1 MKIQITKLLILSISA
16 TIFLVSCN
24 SENKKTNKSNEDV
37 LAYDNFI
44 DIKKSGET
52 YKIPSP
58 MELFIFLKE
67 TKSPFLA
74 DKLHNPKSYTNY
86 MTKKT
91 RAVNFGIYSADLAYC
106 AVFGDFQKAIF
117 YFNTNQKLADEMGLY
132 EGYGEQ
138 IAERVNSNLSNI
150 DSLIE
155 ISAESYDLTNTFLE
169 EQGQSDLL
177 GLFLVGGW
185 VEGLYLAV
193 ESVKGLDV
201 TSPVIERV
209 ADQQLLLENL
219 INYLKEN
226 SCKINEDLIKD
237 LENIQQAFD
246 DLYFNDENTIITQKQ
261 FVNISNEIILLRN
274 KYINQV

>member
-1 MKIQITKLLILSISA
+1 MKIQIIKYLIISVFIIVL
-16 TIFLVSCN
+16 TSCN
-24 SENKKTNKSNEDV
+24 SDNKKSDKQTDTALS
-37 LAYDNFI
+37 YDNFI
-44 DIKKSGET
+44 DIQKSGET

-74 DKLHNPKSYTNY
+74 DKLHNPQKYSDY

-91 RAVNFGIYSADLAYC
+91 RALNFGIYTADLAYC

-117 YFNTNQKLADEMGLY
+117 YFNTSQRLADEMGLY

-138 IAERVNSNLSNI
+138 IAARVNNNLSNI

-155 ISAESYDLTNTFLE
+155 ISAESYDLINTFLE
-169 EQGQSDLL
+169 EQGQADLL

-185 VEGLYLAV
+185 VEGLYLSV

-201 TSPVIERV
+201 NSPVIERI

-226 SCKINEDLIKD
+226 SCKINDDLIKD
-237 LENIQQAFD
+237 LENIQQTFD

>member
-1 MKIQITKLLILSISA
+1 MKKQIIKHLIISIF
-16 TIFLVSCN
+16 IVFMISCSSN
-24 SENKKTNKSNEDV
+24 NKKSESQV
-37 LAYDNFI
+37 EVALSYDNFI
-44 DIKKSGET
+44 DVKKSGET

-74 DKLHNPKSYTNY
+74 DKLHNPKSYTDY
-86 MTKKT
+86 MTKKA
-91 RAVNFGIYSADLAYC
+91 RAVNFGIYTADLAYC

-117 YFNTNQKLADEMGLY
+117 YFNTSQKLADEMGLY

-138 IAERVNSNLSNI
+138 IATRVNNNLSNV

-185 VEGLYLAV
+185 VEGLYLSA
-193 ESVKGLDV
+193 ESVKDLDV
-201 TSPVIERV
+201 NCPVIERI

-226 SCKINEDLIKD
+226 SSKTNDNLIKD
-237 LENIQQAFD
+237 LENIQQTFD

-261 FVNISNEIILLRN
+261 FVNISNEVILLRN
-274 KYINQV
+274 KYISQM